1 MPQAA
6 RRARLGGGK
15 APAGPGVLGRDGA
28 RTSKRGAPWL
38 GGRLE
43 EEPPQRLVCR
53 RCGLRKRHQ
62 DDGHRDAADLT
73 AHVEQRTAS
82 DSNPGGRLPAGLRA
96 SAMTFL
102 RIVIPLYLFV

>member
-1 MPQAA
+1 M
-6 RRARLGGGK
+6 
-15 APAGPGVLGRDGA
+15 
-28 RTSKRGAPWL
+28 
-38 GGRLE
+38 E
-43 EEPPQRLVCR
+43 EEPAQRLVCR
-53 RCGLRKRHQ
+53 RRGLRKRHQ

-82 DSNPGGRLPAGLRA
+82 DSNRGRRLPAGLRA